1 MNTQG
6 AMMKYVKWM
15 GWVLAIYAS
24 LAVGHAQTDYPNK
37 PIKFV
42 VG

>member
-1 MNTQG
+1 
-6 AMMKYVKWM
+6 MKYFKWM
-15 GWVLAIYAS
+15 GWALAIYAS

-42 VG
+42 AEHFKQSL